1 MSVKKLI
8 KNSGSGSIA
17 ILFSRILGLVRDQIF
32 AYLFGTS
39 YVADAFNLAFTIPN
53 LLRRLFGEGA
63 LSAAFIPIYI
73 GIGNEKGEKKQILY
87 GIQILYIL
95 TLFLTFL
102 CLIGIAITPLIVK
115 FMAPGFSQETTIL
128 ATKLTRLLFPY
139 LFFIGISSTFI
150 AILNTHGYYFLP
162 GLSSAF
168 LNIGIIGTVGIGVLF
183 FDADPQTRVYVFAS
197 GVLIGGFLQTIINL
211 PLMKKSGYS
220 FQIIKE
226 WNKTALLN
234 LWKKYLPGVFGIAVR
249 QINLVADKLLA
260 SLLIVG
266 SISALNYGNRLMQ
279 LPLGIF
285 GAAIGTAVIPHFSK
299 SVAKKDWHELSS
311 KIRFSLIILIYIMIP
326 MILIMIVLGKDII
339 RLLFL
344 RGEFGVSAL
353 QMSYN
358 ALLWYSSGLL
368 FYGWNRIIVP
378 IFYAHK
384 DTKTPVKIATIV
396 VFINVILNIVLMH
409 FFALSGL
416 ALATAISAMIQYFI
430 LTNIIKKKYVKIS
443 YKSIL
448 PSLMKILI
456 SATIVFPISLKL
468 KLLIPGNS
476 IFQLITRISFVGFS
490 VFSLFVFFAFVLRVD
505 YIEKIKIWKK

>member
-8 KNSGSGSIA
+8 KNTGSSSIA

-32 AYLFGTS
+32 AYLFGTTF
-39 YVADAFNLAFTIPN
+39 VADAFNLAFTIPN

-63 LSAAFIPIYI
+63 LSAAFIPIYV

-102 CLIGIAITPLIVK
+102 CLIGIAITPFIVK
-115 FMAPGFSQETTIL
+115 LMAPGFSSEASIL
-128 ATKLTRLLFPY
+128 AIKLTRLLFPY
-139 LFFIGISSTFI
+139 LFFIGISSTLI
-150 AILNTHGYYFLP
+150 AILNTHGYYFIP

-168 LNIGIIGTVGIGVLF
+168 LNIGIIGTVGIGALF
-183 FDADPQTRVYVFAS
+183 FNVDNQTKIYVFTS
-197 GVLIGGFLQTIINL
+197 GVLIGGFLQTIVNF

-226 WNKTALLN
+226 WDKTALLN

-260 SLLIVG
+260 SLLVIG

-299 SVAKKDWHELSS
+299 SVAKKDWLELSN
-311 KIRFSLIILIYIMIP
+311 KIRFSLITLIYIMIP
-326 MILIMIVLGKDII
+326 MLLIMIVLGKDII

-344 RGEFGVSAL
+344 RGTFGNSAL
-353 QMSYN
+353 QMSYK

-368 FYGWNRIIVP
+368 FYGWNRIVVS

-384 DTKTPVKIATIV
+384 DTKTPVKIATII
-396 VFINVILNIVLMH
+396 VFVNVILNIILMH

-416 ALATAISAMIQYFI
+416 AVATAISAMIQYFVLSSI
-430 LTNIIKKKYVKIS
+430 VRKKYPKINYETILPTFLKIS
-443 YKSIL
+443 
-448 PSLMKILI
+448 I
-456 SATIVFPISLKL
+456 SALIVFSISLKL
-468 KLLIPGNS
+468 KLLILGNS
-476 IFQLITRISFVGFS
+476 LLNLFLRISFVGFS
-490 VFSLFVFFAFVLRVD
+490 IFFLFLLLAFFTRVD
-505 YIEKIKIWKK
+505 YIEKLKIWKK

>member
-8 KNSGSGSIA
+8 KNSGTSSIA
-17 ILFSRILGLVRDQIF
+17 ILLSRVLGLIRDQIF
-32 AYLFGTS
+32 AYLFGTT
-39 YVADAFNLAFTIPN
+39 YAADAFNLAFTIPN

-95 TLFLTFL
+95 TLFLTIL
-102 CLIGIAITPLIVK
+102 CFIGIAITPLIVK
-115 FMAPGFSQETTIL
+115 LMAPGFSSDATIL
-128 ATKLTRLLFPY
+128 SVRLTKMLFPY

-150 AILNTHGYYFLP
+150 SILNTHGYYFIP

-168 LNIGIIGTVGIGVLF
+168 LNLGIIGTVGFSALF
-183 FDADPQTRVYVFAS
+183 LNVDEQTKIYVFTA
-197 GVLIGGFLQTIINL
+197 GVLIGGFLQTIVNM
-211 PLMKKSGYS
+211 PLMKKCGYS
-220 FQIIKE
+220 FQIIKK
-226 WNKTALLN
+226 WDKSALLN

-260 SLLIVG
+260 SLLIIG

-299 SVAKKDWHELSS
+299 SVTRKNWAELSE
-311 KIRFSLIILIYIMIP
+311 KVRFSLIILSYIMIP
-326 MILIMIVLGKDII
+326 MILIMAILGKDIL
-339 RLLFL
+339 RLLFF
-344 RGEFGVSAL
+344 RGEFGLSAL
-353 QMSYN
+353 NMSYT

-368 FYGWNRIIVP
+368 FYSWNRIIVP

-384 DTKTPVKIATIV
+384 DTKTPVKVATII
-396 VFINVILNIVLMH
+396 VFVNVILNIVLMH
-409 FFALSGL
+409 FFKLMGL
-416 ALATAISAMIQYFI
+416 ALATSVSAMIQFYI
-430 LTNIIKKKYVKIS
+430 LISIIKKKFDKIK

-448 PSLMKILI
+448 PSLSKVII
-456 SATIVFPISLKL
+456 SAIIIYPISLKM
-468 KLLIPGNS
+468 KLLISGNS
-476 IFQLITRISFVGFS
+476 LLQIFLRIGFVGLSIF
-490 VFSLFVFFAFVLRVD
+490 LIFVMLAVLMKVD
-505 YIEKIKIWKK
+505 YVNKLKIWKK